1 MEAHLR
7 LTADEVKDLYAKKLI
22 NARGLVYL
30 YLTASRKKG
39 WKLRGN
45 VAQLAQELGIS
56 ERQFYRAIKDLAALN
71 LIDFTIHGEISIWA
85 TDTSVPLL
93 GNFRNPD
100 DSAKPVTNS
109 DNLVINSDNLV
120 RDFDNL
126 VSKKGLETSGG
137 ADSSIP
143 STLYN
148 SLHSL
153 SQPSP
158 PTAPERERESGEFY
172 LSREKGEKGE
182 KEETSEDSQESG
194 EDKSCGVEN
203 RSQLVNPSDEEL
215 MKFIEGQVGQT
226 ARNPKAYARSCLR
239 NDRDYWLGEY
249 RKFME
254 RRVQADRVW
263 QAYENP
269 SAYQEWRSPSEQPID
284 REKALENV
292 RKIREMLHR
301 VGQDGL

>member
-7 LTADEVKDLYAKKLI
+7 LTAEEVKNLYDKKLI

-39 WKLRGN
+39 WKLRGTMAN
-45 VAQLAQELGIS
+45 LAAQLGIS
-56 ERQFYRAIKDLAALN
+56 ERQLYRALKDLSALN
-71 LIDFTIHGEISIWA
+71 LIDFTIHGEITIWA
-85 TDTSVPLL
+85 TDASITNLE
-93 GNFRNPD
+93 NFRNPD
-100 DSAKPVTNS
+100 DSAKPVRDF

-153 SQPSP
+153 SPSP
-158 PTAPERERESGEFY
+158 PTAPEREGESGEFY
-172 LSREKGEKGE
+172 LSREKGGKGE

-194 EDKSCGVEN
+194 EDKSCGVAN
-203 RSQLVNPSDEEL
+203 SSQLANPSDEEL
-215 MKFIEGQVGQT
+215 IKFIEGQVGQT

-301 VGQDGL
+301 VGQNGL

>member
-45 VAQLAQELGIS
+45 VSQLAQELGIS

-100 DSAKPVTNS
+100 DSAKPVTNP

-120 RDFDNL
+120 TNPDNL
-126 VSKKGLETSGG
+126 VTTTGLECSQVE
-137 ADSSIP
+137 DSSIP
-143 STLYN
+143 SDLYN
-148 SLHSL
+148 SLQSL
-153 SQPSP
+153 SPSP
-158 PTAPERERESGEFY
+158 PATPEREKEDGELY
-172 LSREKGEKGE
+172 PSKEKGGKGAKGE
-182 KEETSEDSQESG
+182 KEETFEDSQESG
-194 EDKSCGVEN
+194 EDKSCGVAN
-203 RSQLVNPSDEEL
+203 NLQLANPSDQEL
-215 MKFIEGQVGQT
+215 MKFIEKQNPNV
-226 ARNPKAYARSCLR
+226 RNPKAYARACLK
-239 NDRDYWLGEY
+239 NDRDYWLEEY
-249 RKFME
+249 RKSAE
-254 RRVQADRVW
+254 RRWQADHAW

-269 SAYQEWRSPSEQPID
+269 SAYQKWNSPPEQPID
-284 REKALENV
+284 REKVLENV
-292 RKIREMLHR
+292 RRIKEMLKAKNL
-301 VGQDGL
+301 VN